1 MSRKGSFHLQ
11 IISIGEIL
19 WDVFPKGETLV
30 GAPLNF
36 SATAQRLGNSVALL
50 TAVGADVRGM
60 QAIERMHD
68 LGLSTDL
75 VQIVPNAAT
84 GTAIVSVDESGN
96 ANYAIQR
103 PAAFDCLISDDVLFL
118 RIESLHPDWIYFGT
132 LAQTHPPNELLLYRL
147 VQRLP
152 GIQYFYD
159 MNLRAGHW
167 NPALIQRLSGLATVL
182 KLNESEAETLF
193 QLTCSSEKF
202 SLERFCRHWSSAY
215 GSKIICITLGSKG
228 CAIFSNNTIKLF
240 AGFTVD
246 VVDTVGAGDTFAA
259 AFLHGLHQ
267 DWSTERTAL
276 FANALGSLVA
286 SRAGA
291 TPQWTIDEVFQMMIA
306 ERLS

>member
-1 MSRKGSFHLQ
+1 LQ

-19 WDVFPKGETLV
+19 WDVFGKDELLG

-36 SATAQRLGNSVALL
+36 SATAQRLGDSVALL
-50 TAVGADVRGM
+50 TAVGTDARGM
-60 QAIERMHD
+60 QAMNRMQD
-68 LGLSTDL
+68 LGLSTEL
-75 VQIVPNAAT
+75 VQIVPNVAT
-84 GTAIVSVDESGN
+84 GTAIVAMDESGN

-103 PAAFDCLISDDVLFL
+103 PAAFDYLTSDDVLFS
-118 RIESLHPDWIYFGT
+118 RIEDLHPDWIYFGT
-132 LAQTHPPNELLLYRL
+132 LAQTHTPNEVLLQRL

-152 GIQYFYD
+152 DIRCFYD
-159 MNLRAGHW
+159 MNLREGHW
-167 NPALIQRLSGLATVL
+167 GLALVQRLSGLATVL

-193 QLTCSSEKF
+193 QLTCCSEEF

-215 GSKIICITLGSKG
+215 GSKTICVTLGSKG
-228 CAIFSNNTIKLF
+228 CAIYSNSTIKLF
-240 AGFTVD
+240 EGFKVE

-267 DWSTERTAL
+267 DWSMERIAL

-291 TPQWTIDEVFQMMIA
+291 TPQWTIDEVFQMIA
-306 ERLS
+306 GRLS

>member
-1 MSRKGSFHLQ
+1 MQ

-19 WDVFPKGETLV
+19 WDVFRQGEILG

-50 TAVGADVRGM
+50 TAVGTDVRGM
-60 QAIERMHD
+60 QAIEGMHD

-75 VQIVPNAAT
+75 VQIVPNTAT
-84 GTAIVSVDESGN
+84 GTAIIAMDKSGN

-103 PAAFDCLISDDVLFL
+103 PAAFDCLTSDDVLFS
-118 RIESLHPDWIYFGT
+118 RIERLHPDWIYFGT
-132 LAQTHPPNELLLYRL
+132 LAHTHPPNETLLHRL
-147 VQRLP
+147 VRQLP

-159 MNLRAGHW
+159 MNLRDGHW
-167 NPALIQRLSGLATVL
+167 NPALVQRLSGVATVL

-193 QLTCSSEKF
+193 QSICSSEEF
-202 SLERFCRHWSSAY
+202 SLERFCRHWSSTY
-215 GSKIICITLGSKG
+215 GSKTICVTLGSKG
-228 CAIFSNNTIKLF
+228 CAIFSNNTIKVF
-240 AGFTVD
+240 EAFTVD
-246 VVDTVGAGDTFAA
+246 VVDTVGAGDSFAA
-259 AFLHGLHQ
+259 AFLHGLHH

-291 TPQWTIDEVFQMMIA
+291 TPQWTVDEVFQMIA